1 MPQQE
6 ELGYQH
12 SETDYSQN
20 GASQGSVVQDVA
32 PPDRTSSASAPPA
45 LQLQPDSLFAFTV
58 EYAKIFS
65 DIRAHEDY
73 IKFYES
79 NVDKNLPPPLE
90 PHFLIDFYQNT
101 VPNEEEDF
109 ESKRLYSNTERYS
122 GNGIP
127 HQNNVYQDQI
137 SEAQKH
143 LQEMHLANRGP
154 GVELTGNEY
163 VAPNFRGSRPANA
176 TLWTPTARKAQPV
189 EHFAP
194 EDVYKQRFPQEQVHG
209 VPRFI
214 PEAPYSSSP
223 NSQAAFNIANYVWRD
238 EETSAHFPK
247 PVPGYHV
254 NQTVPYP
261 TNTPVVHAMEAPQH
275 KVVQSLVEQVN
286 QPSQLSSEPVQQTP
300 AVVSQPNT
308 ANTSNGENPEGHG
321 AKSAVVCRY
330 YAAGYC
336 SRGEKCFYS
345 HDLDAQQ
352 QTKAESNGASK
363 SRTPTKQKHGRNSQ
377 PAATPVPASP
387 PPSSGSQTPPAAS
400 SSPPPT
406 TPTLSDKTA
415 LSNQAINAAIL
426 SPRAQTTET
435 TYTNL
440 EQLIGKIYLVSKD
453 QQGCRFLQ
461 KKLEEQDAQATQIIF
476 SEVFEYITELMTDP
490 FGNYLCQKLLEHC
503 TDDQRLVIVRRVAPD
518 LVSISKNMHGT
529 RAVQKMIEC
538 LSSPEQIELIK
549 KALGNYVVELIQDLN
564 GNHVIQRCL
573 NRLSPEDNQF
583 IYDAVTSGNN
593 CVEVATHRHG
603 CCVLQRCIDHASE
616 KQKVQLIHEITN
628 NALVLVQDPYGNYVV
643 QYVLELPF
651 PNLVELL
658 SRNFAGHIRQ
668 LATQKFSSNVVE
680 KCLAVATQPTR
691 HSMIAEILS
700 ENNLIQMLQDP
711 FANYVVQTAL
721 AVSDSKQHQ
730 QLVESIKPHMTQLRN
745 TPYGKRIQSKI
756 AKESIERNGKHK

>member
-12 SETDYSQN
+12 SETHYSQN
-20 GASQGSVVQDVA
+20 GVSQGSVEQDVA

-109 ESKRLYSNTERYS
+109 ESKRLYSNPERYS

-127 HQNNVYQDQI
+127 HQNNAYQDQI
-137 SEAQKH
+137 NEAQKQ
-143 LQEMHLANRGP
+143 LQELHLANRGP

-163 VAPNFRGSRPANA
+163 VAPNFRGSRPANP

-194 EDVYKQRFPQEQVHG
+194 EDVYKQRFPQEQAHG
-209 VPRFI
+209 APRFM

-223 NSQAAFNIANYVWRD
+223 NSQTAFNIANYVWRD
-238 EETSAHFPK
+238 EDQSSVHFPK
-247 PVPGYHV
+247 PVPGYM
-254 NQTVPYP
+254 NQAMPYP
-261 TNTPVVHAMEAPQH
+261 ANAPVHTMEAPQH
-275 KVVQSLVEQVN
+275 KAVDHFNS
-286 QPSQLSSEPVQQTP
+286 PSQLNGESAQQTP
-300 AVVSQPNT
+300 ASVSQPDTPNKL
-308 ANTSNGENPEGHG
+308 NGENSEGHG

-352 QTKAESNGASK
+352 QTKSEANGTSK
-363 SRTPTKQKHGRNSQ
+363 NRTPTKQKHGRNSQ
-377 PAATPVPASP
+377 PAAPTSP
-387 PPSSGSQTPPAAS
+387 QPSSGAQTPPATS

-406 TPTLSDKTA
+406 TPSSDKIA

-426 SPRAQTTET
+426 SPRNQTTEP
-435 TYTNL
+435 TYTSL

-503 TDDQRLVIVRRVAPD
+503 TDDQRLAIVRRVAPD

-549 KALGNYVVELIQDLN
+549 KALSNHVVELIQDLN

-573 NRLSPEDNQF
+573 NRLPPEDNQF

-616 KQKVQLIHEITN
+616 KQKIQLIHEITN

-651 PNLVELL
+651 PNLVEML

-691 HSMIAEILS
+691 QFMIAEILS